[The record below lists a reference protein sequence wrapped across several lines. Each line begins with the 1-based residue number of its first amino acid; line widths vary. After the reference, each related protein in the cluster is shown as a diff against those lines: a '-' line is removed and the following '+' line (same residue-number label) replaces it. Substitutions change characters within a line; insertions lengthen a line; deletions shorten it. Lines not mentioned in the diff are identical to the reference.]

1 LLRAGVDVGSVAAKA
16 VIMNGDEV
24 CAYAV
29 RPVSGDFSRAA
40 DGVLDEA
47 LAKAGVRA
55 DELEL
60 IGATGL
66 GASFLRGEH
75 IDSTEVTCQSR
86 GMHHLFPELR
96 VVIEIGDQSSRVIKV
111 NEKGKVADCVIND
124 RCAAGSG
131 RILLIIARVL
141 HVEIDELGALSV
153 SSVRP
158 VRFSTSCS
166 VFLETEI
173 ISRIAEGIPKGD
185 IIAGLHQAMA
195 SKILAMVRKVTM
207 EGACGITGG
216 GARDVGLVR
225 TLQETIGREL
235 IVPPEPFITAA
246 IGAALL
252 AAEKQLAG
260 RSEDTIITHAEKEE
274 AAWQ

>member
-1 LLRAGVDVGSVAAKA
+1 MDE
-16 VIMNGDEV
+16 DEV
-24 CAYAV
+24 RAYAM
-29 RPVSGDFSRAA
+29 RPVSGEFARAA
-40 DGVLDEA
+40 DGVLDDA
-47 LAKAGVRA
+47 LAKAQVRE
-55 DELEL
+55 DELDL

-66 GASFLRGEH
+66 GAAFLRGEH
-75 IDSTEVTCQSR
+75 IDSSEVTCQSR
-86 GMHHLFPELR
+86 GMHHLFPALR
-96 VVIEIGDQSSRVIKV
+96 LVIEIGDQSSRVIRL
-111 NEKGKVADCVIND
+111 NDRGKVADCVIND

-131 RILLIIARVL
+131 RILMIIARVL
-141 HVEIDELGALSV
+141 NVKIDELGTLSV
-153 SSVRP
+153 NSTHP

-173 ISRIAEGIPKGD
+173 ISRIAEGMPKGD

-195 SKILAMVRKVTM
+195 SKILAMVRKVSM

-216 GARDVGLVR
+216 GARDAGLVQ
-225 TLQETIGREL
+225 TLEETIGQRL

-252 AAEKQLAG
+252 AAEKQRAE
-260 RSEDTIITHAEKEE
+260 RSDDTIISHVEKED